1 MSAWMGITNLLP
13 SFFCIILQLLLD
25 ICMAHDLMPNLG
37 HNAPYCVCVVHSCYV
52 NDSMHACDSIF
63 GSQVQFRLWV
73 VLFHKSVC
81 IIFRLLNMHVYTWH
95 CECDHALF
103 FSFFFSSVALFI
115 FHLALWMW
123 PFTFS
128 FSFLFFFFFF
138 SLHCLSFIHS
148 TDTCLFLICFH
159 WQVAPHQEKNESND
173 TGSLY
178 DLEPSDDGAFRMG
191 KSFLPPSDFGVKK
204 ERKKQLITKNVIL
217 F

>member
-63 GSQVQFRLWV
+63 GSQVRFRLWV

-103 FSFFFSSVALFI
+103 F
-115 FHLALWMW
+115 
-123 PFTFS
+123 
-128 FSFLFFFFFF
+128 FFFFFLP
-138 SLHCLSFIHS
+138 LHCLSFIWHCECDHS
-148 TDTCLFLICFH
+148 LFLFLFFF
-159 WQVAPHQEKNESND
+159 S
-173 TGSLY
+173 S
-178 DLEPSDDGAFRMG
+178 SFFRCTVYL
-191 KSFLPPSDFGVKK
+191 SFI
-204 ERKKQLITKNVIL
+204 QLIHACFWFVSIGRLHRTKRRMNPMIQAVCMTLNHQMMVLFAWVNLSCLHLIL
-217 F
+217 V

>member
-1 MSAWMGITNLLP
+1 M
-13 SFFCIILQLLLD
+13 
-25 ICMAHDLMPNLG
+25 
-37 HNAPYCVCVVHSCYV
+37 
-52 NDSMHACDSIF
+52 
-63 GSQVQFRLWV
+63 
-73 VLFHKSVC
+73 FHKNVC

-95 CECDHALF
+95 CECDNALFLFFFSSSFFFSPLHCLFFTWHCECDHALF
-103 FSFFFSSVALFI
+103 FFFFI
-115 FHLALWMW
+115 
-123 PFTFS
+123 
-128 FSFLFFFFFF
+128 FFF